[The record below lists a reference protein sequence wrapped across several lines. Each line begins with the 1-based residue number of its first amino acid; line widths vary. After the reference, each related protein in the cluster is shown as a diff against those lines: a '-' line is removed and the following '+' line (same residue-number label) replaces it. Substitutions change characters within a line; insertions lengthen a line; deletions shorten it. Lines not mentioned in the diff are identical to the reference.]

1 MKVDSALLGNR
12 RNRPLKQS
20 AAGHYHFVRSAIVL
34 VMLCVTCSVSQA
46 ETIFQ
51 VSIGSYTQLDNA
63 RRALET
69 ATQNLAVA
77 IKFPAQKRSRA
88 RFIACCPVPIAADK
102 KRNAPWPSRR
112 TTMLLAL
119 GLSVHRAFNRN
130 PSKLR
135 QGCLRSLETPQFN
148 DRHQLSLRPIP
159 WHWMAPRVYR

>member
-46 ETIFQ
+46 ETSFQ

-69 ATQNLAVA
+69 ANAELGGGHQVLRAETQ
-77 IKFPAQKRSRA
+77 
-88 RFIACCPVPIAADK
+88 
-102 KRNAPWPSRR
+102 
-112 TTMLLAL
+112 
-119 GLSVHRAFNRN
+119 
-130 PSKLR
+130 
-135 QGCLRSLETPQFN
+135 QG
-148 DRHQLSLRPIP
+148 
-159 WHWMAPRVYR
+159 AVYRVLSRPYSSRQVLR

>member
-69 ATQNLAVA
+69 ANAELGGGHQVLRAETQQGAVYRVLSRPYSSRQEAQRAVA
-77 IKFPAQKRSRA
+77 IAKNNNVTGAWIVRS
-88 RFIACCPVPIAADK
+88 
-102 KRNAPWPSRR
+102 
-112 TTMLLAL
+112 
-119 GLSVHRAFNRN
+119 
-130 PSKLR
+130 
-135 QGCLRSLETPQFN
+135 QGVQRKPEQTS
-148 DRHQLSLRPIP
+148 
-159 WHWMAPRVYR
+159 PRVS